1 MGWLIALAVVLL
13 IAIVPVGV
21 FLRYDSRGVLLRA
34 VAGPIRLTLLPP
46 KKKKNKPPKKQKPQ
60 EKKSAP
66 PPKAPEEGQKPSGG
80 SPTDFLP
87 LVKIALE
94 LLNTFRRKLRVDVL
108 EVKLIMAGGDPCNLA
123 IQYGRTW
130 AAVGNLL
137 PLLDRF
143 VVIKKRDVE
152 VECDF
157 TASQAQVSARLEL
170 TITIGRIV
178 AIAVVYGF
186 RALTAFLKIRKKR
199 KGGAENESETSE
211 YAGRNHSEN
220 P

>member
-1 MGWLIALAVVLL
+1 MGWLIALAVVIL
-13 IAIVPVGV
+13 IAMVPVGV
-21 FLRYDSRGVLLRA
+21 FLRYDSQGILLRA
-34 VAGPIRLTLLPP
+34 VAGPIRITLLPP
-46 KKKKNKPPKKQKPQ
+46 KKKKEKSPKKQKPK
-60 EKKSAP
+60 EKKPAP
-66 PPKAPEEGQKPSGG
+66 PPKAPEEGKKPSGG
-80 SPTDFLP
+80 SLTDFLP

-143 VVIKKRDVE
+143 LVIKKRDVE

-157 TASQAQVSARLEL
+157 TASQTLVSARLEL

-178 AIAVVYGF
+178 AIAVVYGI
-186 RALTAFLKIRKKR
+186 RALAAFLKIRKKR